1 MSDRNTFIDS
11 NIILYLF
18 TDDDKKKGLVREIL
32 NLGYTISTQVVNEN
46 GNVCLRKL
54 KLSKEEAFAHGKN
67 LFDVFNGVPV
77 GPSTIS
83 SAFPLSLKYGFS
95 YWDSL
100 IVAAA
105 LTSGCSTLLSEDMQ
119 DGLLIEGKLR
129 IKNPF

>member
-1 MSDRNTFIDS
+1 
-11 NIILYLF
+11 L
-18 TDDDKKKGLVREIL
+18 
-32 NLGYTISTQVVNEN
+32 
-46 GNVCLRKL
+46 
-54 KLSKEEAFAHGKN
+54 
-67 LFDVFNGVPV
+67 DVFNVVPV